1 VLIERLSRML
11 EALIH
16 RAHRRPA
23 EALERLEGARS
34 DVWFQLAVA
43 SPFYAGAHERFLRA
57 ELLCE
62 VGRQRDAIGWYR
74 GIGQFSLYELPFLAP
89 ARLRLAAIHTNLG
102 ERARAARCYDEFLR
116 LWDEPDPELRPMID
130 EARRRKDILRVE

>member
-1 VLIERLSRML
+1 MAVRRRRWSGWRER
-11 EALIH
+11 EA
-16 RAHRRPA
+16 
-23 EALERLEGARS
+23 

-74 GIGQFSLYELPFLAP
+74 GIGEFSVRVAVPGP
-89 ARLRLAAIHTNLG
+89 ARLRLAAITRNWAS
-102 ERARAARCYDEFLR
+102 ARAPRDATMSSSGCGMSPIRNSG
-116 LWDEPDPELRPMID
+116 P
-130 EARRRKDILRVE
+130 